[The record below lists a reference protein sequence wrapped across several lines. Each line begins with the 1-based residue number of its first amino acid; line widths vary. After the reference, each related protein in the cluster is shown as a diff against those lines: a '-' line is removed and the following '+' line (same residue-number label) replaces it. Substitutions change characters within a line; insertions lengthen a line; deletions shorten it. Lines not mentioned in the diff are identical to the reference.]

1 MNVYMRIF
9 ETMIED
15 EILSRLQRGQRLALV
30 TIVDKSGSAPRLPGS
45 KMVVARDGSQAGTIG
60 GGRLEHCA
68 RQAALEVVGGAA
80 PRLLEFDM
88 RGTDGDADMICGGV
102 QMILVERIMPEL
114 ADLFSEALSCLDRG
128 GQGVWIIDITRPDA
142 PQRKFVDLDREIP
155 SATGQDLPL
164 LLRRR
169 VTRLIQSEGKRLVVD
184 PLPQNGTVVLFGGG
198 HVSLE
203 VARLAQYVDFGV
215 VVCDDREEFASQDRF
230 PMARRVHVLPGFAD
244 IAGTLALHEECY
256 LLILTRGHRYDQVV
270 LAQAL
275 RSRAR
280 YIGMIGS
287 RKKRDRVYANLRQEG
302 FGEADFARVHCPVG
316 MAIGSESPR
325 EIGISIVGELIA
337 ARAGAL

>member
-1 MNVYMRIF
+1 
-9 ETMIED
+9 
-15 EILSRLQRGQRLALV
+15 
-30 TIVDKSGSAPRLPGS
+30 
-45 KMVVARDGSQAGTIG
+45 VA
-60 GGRLEHCA
+60 
-68 RQAALEVVGGAA
+68 GGA
-80 PRLLEFDM
+80 PSRLLEYDM
-88 RGTDGDADMICGGV
+88 RGADGDADMICGGV
-102 QMILVERIMPEL
+102 QMILVEQIMPSQ

-128 GQGVWIIDITRPDA
+128 GQGLWLIDITRPDA
-142 PQRKFVDLDREIP
+142 PQRKFGDLAREIA
-155 SATGQDLPL
+155 SITGQDLSV

-169 VTRLIQSEGKRLVVD
+169 VTRLIQSEGRSLVVD
-184 PLPQNGTVVLFGGG
+184 PLPQNGTVVLLGGG
-198 HVSLE
+198 HVSRE
-203 VARLAQYVDFGV
+203 VARLAEYVDFGV

-230 PMARRVHVLPGFAD
+230 PMARRIHVLPGFAD
-244 IAGTLALHEECY
+244 IAHTIALHEECY
-256 LLILTRGHRYDQVV
+256 LLILTRGHSYDQVV